1 MKESKINNQTVYF
14 LGNIQ
19 LPNEKPVSEP
29 VKAAFSPV
37 RGRLYKPI
45 NLPVARF
52 MGEAYIRREL
62 VYEMRHHDT
71 HFIIHPRDLKLA
83 SIKEVDNYL
92 VGV

>member
-14 LGNIQ
+14 LGDIQ

-29 VKAAFSPV
+29 AKAAFSPV
-37 RGRLYKPI
+37 CGRLYKPI

-71 HFIIHPRDLKLA
+71 HFIIYPRDLKLA

-92 VGV
+92 AGV